1 MKKGN
6 LISGMPVSEKMEN
19 PTGREAF
26 KLFSVSDEGSIKN

>member
-6 LISGMPVSEKMEN
+6 RISGMPVSVDMEN

-26 KLFSVSDEGSIKN
+26 KLFSVSGGGSIKN